1 MTEIKK
7 ITQKEWDIFIEPQF
21 VANGFSRQIRE
32 ALKAAFFN
40 DIRDAD
46 YGEVKPFMG
55 QVVPGIT
62 KDELMQTMSAL
73 RDPNSAISKSQDIRL
88 YKYEAVLN
96 KTEEILNQALEGNK
110 ESRWF

>member
-62 KDELMQTMSAL
+62 KDELMQ
-73 RDPNSAISKSQDIRL
+73 AIKLAR
-88 YKYEAVLN
+88 KGC
-96 KTEEILNQALEGNK
+96 EEIHNVQTQALK
-110 ESRWF
+110 EVYREDKDG